1 MEYILISLFGGGTA
15 DWNDIGRTFYD
26 WDDIVER
33 AKDEYGLEFTDINTF
48 YQIIMEMGLEE
59 LEKAMQ
65 NYDGETSE
73 EFKQCAQNIR
83 DYFEIY
89 PNCLASNINFIG
101 EEELGNEI
109 LRNLEDEI
117 DQIDHD
123 IAFTY
128 IRFD

>member
-59 LEKAMQ
+59 LERAMQ
-65 NYDGETSE
+65 NYDGNNGWIRYKTT
-73 EFKQCAQNIR
+73 QCSSYRDESGRPRRSAQGERGENGKSSR
-83 DYFEIY
+83 EI
-89 PNCLASNINFIG
+89 
-101 EEELGNEI
+101 
-109 LRNLEDEI
+109 
-117 DQIDHD
+117 
-123 IAFTY
+123 
-128 IRFD
+128 